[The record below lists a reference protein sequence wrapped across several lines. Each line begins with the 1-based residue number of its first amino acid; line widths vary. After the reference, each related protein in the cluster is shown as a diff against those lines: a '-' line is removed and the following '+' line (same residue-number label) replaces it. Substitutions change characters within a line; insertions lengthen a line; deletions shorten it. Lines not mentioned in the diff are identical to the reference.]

1 MPPLRPIHCL
11 LPRKEMIL
19 SQRDKNWTGWPV
31 SRTSK
36 ARESNGTERGE
47 ADTFVSIYDD
57 LVSTLRRERPDMD
70 MLGVRFM
77 VSLSEAGRWIDT
89 AFAQLCEDN
98 FDLRAADAKI
108 LITLRRA
115 GRPYAM
121 RPTDLLNAL
130 LVTSGAITKQVD
142 RLVAKGLC
150 ERLPDPLRCGGFL
163 IHLSRAGL
171 NTANDIFD
179 AINNDFFPIKLLEKF
194 DTTFRD
200 NGIVFVEEILNLL
213 YQKANLRD

>member
-1 MPPLRPIHCL
+1 M
-11 LPRKEMIL
+11 
-19 SQRDKNWTGWPV
+19 
-31 SRTSK
+31 SRTSSK
-36 ARESNGTERGE
+36 ARETKGIRQGE
-47 ADTFVSIYDD
+47 ADEFVSIYDD
-57 LVSTLRRERPDMD
+57 LVFTLRREMPDMN

-98 FDLRAADAKI
+98 FDLRASDAKI

-150 ERLPDPLRCGGFL
+150 ERLPDPMRCGGFL
-163 IHLSRAGL
+163 IHLSKAGL
-171 NTANDIFD
+171 NTANAIFG
-179 AINNDFFPIKLLEKF
+179 AINDDFFPIKFLEGFEIGFQEK
-194 DTTFRD
+194 
-200 NGIVFVEEILNLL
+200 GIRFVEEILHLF
-213 YQKANLRD
+213 YQRAMSVDTNKCLVNNI